1 MENSIFNLS
10 SYDYTLPPELI
21 AQEPLEVR
29 DSARLLVI
37 DRAQSLIK
45 KGLFSDILTMLRPGD
60 VLVLNNTKVIKAKL
74 LGRKRTGAVIDVL
87 LVKERAPGVW
97 EVLANPGKRCRR
109 GDIIIFGSGEVTAH
123 VIDTTV
129 SGGRVLE
136 FSHPNILSLL
146 ERIGQPPLPHYIK
159 KDLHDAQKY
168 QTLYAAIEGAIA
180 APTAG
185 FHFTLPL
192 LDALCAKGIRIVYVT
207 LHCGPATFRPVKT
220 ADIREH
226 HIDSEWIQI
235 SESAAE
241 AINNA
246 KKANRRIVA
255 VGTTSIRTL
264 ESVATASVD
273 GRFRVRSYCG
283 PTQLYITPGYAF
295 KIIDAAVTNFH
306 TPCSTNL
313 ILAASFAGFDLLM
326 AAYRF
331 AIAENFRFFS
341 FGDATIII

>member
-1 MENSIFNLS
+1 MENPLYNLS
-10 SYDYTLPPELI
+10 SYDYVVPLKLI

-37 DRAQSLIK
+37 DRAQSLVS
-45 KGLFSDILTMLRPGD
+45 KGFFGDILTMLNPGD

-74 LGRKRTGAVIDVL
+74 LGRKQTGAIIDVL

-109 GDIIIFGSGEVTAH
+109 GDVIIFGNGEVTAQ
-123 VIDTTV
+123 VIDLTD

-136 FSHPNILSLL
+136 FNHPNVLSFL

-159 KDLHDAQKY
+159 KELHDAQKY

-192 LDALCAKGIRIVYVT
+192 LDALRAKGVSIMYVT
-207 LHCGPATFRPVKT
+207 LHCGPATFRPLKC

-226 HIDSEWIQI
+226 RIDSEWIQI
-235 SESAAE
+235 SESAAS
-241 AINNA
+241 AVNNA
-246 KKANRRIVA
+246 KKENRRIVA
-255 VGTTSIRTL
+255 VGTTSVRTL

-273 GRFRVRSYCG
+273 GGFRVHSYCG
-283 PTQLYITPGYAF
+283 PTQLYITPGYTF
-295 KIIDAAVTNFH
+295 KIVDTVVTNFH

-326 AAYRF
+326 SAYRF
-331 AIAENFRFFS
+331 AMAENFRFFS